1 MSLADFQPAR
11 ESVTFNGGEFSVRG
25 LALDDVTVLMRHH
38 MSDVDKLVEAFS
50 SNDSTP
56 EYAAKIAAQH
66 IVTLVKEAPGLV
78 ANLIA
83 LASDE
88 PDSVENARRLGIAV
102 QIRALETIAKL
113 TFDEAGGP
121 KKFVES
127 LVALLRGLRPP
138 Q

>member
-11 ESVTFNGGEFSVRG
+11 ETVAFKGGEFSVRG
-25 LALDDVTVLMRHH
+25 LALDDVAVLMRHH
-38 MSDVDKLVEAFS
+38 MSDIDALVNAFAS
-50 SNDSTP
+50 DTTP
-56 EYAAKIAAQH
+56 EMASTVVVQH
-66 IVTLVKEAPGLV
+66 AITLIKEAPGLV

-88 PDSVENARRLGIAV
+88 PDSVDNARRLGIAV
-102 QIRALETIAKL
+102 QVRAIEAIAKL

-127 LVALLRGLRPP
+127 LVNLLRGLRPP
-138 Q
+138 R